1 MNFGTGANID
11 EQFRRLRE
19 LRPESPL
26 MCSEFWSGWFDKWG
40 AAHET
45 RPANEMIAGI
55 DEMLSKDISF
65 SLYMTHGGTNWGH
78 WAGANSPGFAPD
90 VTSYDY
96 DAPIS
101 ESGQTTPKYDLLR
114 ATMAKHN
121 GGEPLPSVPPTIGAA
136 PVGRFSLLEFAP
148 LFDALPEPK
157 RDRDIRTMEEYDQ
170 GFGSIIYSTTLPEVK
185 EGATLTVSDPHDFAQ
200 IFVDGKYIGKLDR
213 RLGEKTLTLP
223 ATKGGA
229 KLDILVE
236 ALGRINFGRAIKD
249 FKGITEGVTLTD
261 GPAVTDLKDWTVYNI
276 DDEYQV
282 YTAMLDGHGVSFLSS
297 DSARSWFPEP
307 DSTGRLPRGVYRG
320 TFNVTRPADTFL
332 DFSTWGKGLVY
343 VNGHPLG
350 RIWEIGPQQTLYTP
364 GCWLN
369 EGRNELLVFDIVGP
383 REASVRGLDRPLLDD
398 LRDGSPRAHRMRGE
412 TFSLD
417 GLTPVAEGELAAGNG
432 WQEIKLA
439 KPAKGRLLCLE
450 ALDAIDGGDLAS
462 VAEIYVTDPAGNRLS
477 REGWR
482 VRFADSEDF
491 DGVNR
496 GADKTFDLQE
506 STSWATRAGYPYPHL
521 LVIDLGA
528 DTEVG
533 GIQILPRME
542 STVPGAIRGYRI
554 YVK

>member
-1 MNFGTGANID
+1 
-11 EQFRRLRE
+11 
-19 LRPESPL
+19 
-26 MCSEFWSGWFDKWG
+26 
-40 AAHET
+40 
-45 RPANEMIAGI
+45 
-55 DEMLSKDISF
+55 
-65 SLYMTHGGTNWGH
+65 
-78 WAGANSPGFAPD
+78 
-90 VTSYDY
+90 
-96 DAPIS
+96 
-101 ESGQTTPKYDLLR
+101 
-114 ATMAKHN
+114 
-121 GGEPLPSVPPTIGAA
+121 
-136 PVGRFSLLEFAP
+136 
-148 LFDALPEPK
+148 
-157 RDRDIRTMEEYDQ
+157 MEEYDQ

-506 STSWATRAGYPYPHL
+506 STSWATRAGDPYPHL